1 MGRGWIFAGSLN
13 WKSPQP
19 AVTSSFKEIL
29 PKSSLREGLLIIT
42 AACSHLII
50 QGDTSK
56 KRYFRSP
63 TSVLY
68 GNFSLPLT
76 NLVLFQSFQLKLKY
90 SSPFGRLFE
99 ILSANHWRSLKMQLD
114 RNFKSWIPVE
124 IWSANHWGSCKY
136 NLIETLNL
144 KFHLKLKYS
153 SPFGRLFENKSWK
166 KL

>member
-1 MGRGWIFAGSLN
+1 MRMWWIMGRGWIFAGS
-13 WKSPQP
+13 
-19 AVTSSFKEIL
+19 
-29 PKSSLREGLLIIT
+29 LLIIT

-63 TSVLY
+63 TSVLS

-99 ILSANHWRSLKMQLD
+99 ILSANHWKSLKMQLD

-144 KFHLKLKYS
+144 KFQLKLKYS
-153 SPFGRLFENKSWK
+153 SPFGRLFKNKSWK